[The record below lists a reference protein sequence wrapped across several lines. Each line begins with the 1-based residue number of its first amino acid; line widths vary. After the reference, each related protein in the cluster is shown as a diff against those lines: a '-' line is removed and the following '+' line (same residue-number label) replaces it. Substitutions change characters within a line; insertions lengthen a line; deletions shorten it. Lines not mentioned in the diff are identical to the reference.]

1 MNGNVL
7 EEQIKKSRKLFVLS
21 SKIKHKNWEKD
32 DDTKLINLVQSYSDS
47 KVKWYE
53 ISTHFKKTTI
63 QCYTRYKQID
73 PMLKKGKWHKE
84 EDERIK
90 SLVEKHGKKWAFISK
105 IIKNRSGKQIRDRY
119 INFIDER
126 NIRNGFTDEEDRKI
140 MSLFKIHGPM
150 WSIIARDFVGRT
162 GDAIKKRSYSL
173 IKPFMRNNYEITAC
187 SAKSDSYKN
196 ETHDEGEN
204 KKISKLNK
212 IFAIYKVFPKK
223 KDICTEIENT
233 SSLCDIKRDIDLSYT
248 DIHDK
253 YKVNEKKCSSSS
265 CSSCNS

>member
-1 MNGNVL
+1 MDGNVL
-7 EEQIKKSRKLFVLS
+7 EEPIKKSQKLFLS
-21 SKIKHKNWEKD
+21 SRIKHKKWEKD

-53 ISTHFKKTTI
+53 ISTHFNKTTT
-63 QCYTRYKQID
+63 QCYARYKQIN
-73 PMLKKGKWHKE
+73 PKHKKGRWHQE

-126 NIRNGFTDEEDRKI
+126 TIRHGFTNEEDIKI

-162 GDAIKKRSYSL
+162 GDAIKNRSYCL

-187 SAKSDSYKN
+187 SAKSDNYKN
-196 ETHDEGEN
+196 ETHDEVEN

-212 IFAIYKVFPKK
+212 IFSIYKVFPKK

-233 SSLCDIKRDIDLSYT
+233 SNLCDIKSDIGLSYT

-265 CSSCNS
+265 CNIFIIK